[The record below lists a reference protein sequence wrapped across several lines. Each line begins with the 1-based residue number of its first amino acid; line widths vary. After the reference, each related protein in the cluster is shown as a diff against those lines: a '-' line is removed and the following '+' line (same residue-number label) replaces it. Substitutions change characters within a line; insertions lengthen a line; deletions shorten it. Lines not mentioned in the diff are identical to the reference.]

1 MANEEFYQAAKDAIR
16 ACDRAAAV
24 DAAEK
29 ALAAGVAPDDILK
42 NGFIPG
48 ISAMGDLF
56 ERGEVFLPELVLAAD
71 AMTGAA
77 EVCNAALPEGEAE
90 AKKGTV
96 VIGTVQGDVHDI
108 GKTIVVAF
116 LRANGYDVHDLGRD
130 ISGDKFIAA
139 AEEHG
144 ATVIGMSAL
153 LTTTMREQTRV
164 IEALKEAGPAR
175 QVQGHRR
182 RRRLHGAVG
191 REDRR
196 RRLRRGR
203 QRRRAQGQPIDG
215 QLRRS

>member
-1 MANEEFYQAAKDAIR
+1 MANEDFYTEAQGAIR
-16 ACDRAAAV
+16 ACDRAAATDV
-24 DAAEK
+24 ATR
-29 ALAAGVAPDDILK
+29 ALAAGMAPGDVLK

-48 ISAMGDLF
+48 ISKMGDLF

-90 AKKGTV
+90 KKGTV

-116 LRANGYDVHDLGRD
+116 LRANGYDVTDLGRD

-139 AEEHG
+139 AEELN
-144 ATVIGMSAL
+144 ADVIGMSAL

-164 IEALKEAGPAR
+164 IEALKAAGVR
-175 QVQGHRR
+175 DKYKVIVGG
-182 RRRLHGAVG
+182 GACTEQWADKIG
-191 REDRR
+191 ADAYAED
-196 RRLRRGR
+196 
-203 QRRRAQGQPIDG
+203 ANDG
-215 QLRRS
+215 VRKINQLTGN